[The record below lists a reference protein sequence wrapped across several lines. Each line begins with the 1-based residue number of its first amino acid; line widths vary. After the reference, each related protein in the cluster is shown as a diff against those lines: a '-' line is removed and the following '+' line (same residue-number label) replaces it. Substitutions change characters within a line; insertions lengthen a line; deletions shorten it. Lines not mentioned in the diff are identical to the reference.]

1 MGKGVVVDG
10 MPIAAD
16 ERADEQKEGRLRLVE
31 ISDQLVHDVE
41 GVAGFDHD
49 LGLGMERLLMRSI
62 EVVEDGLQGLRS

>member
-31 ISDQLVHDVE
+31 ISDQLIHNVE
-41 GVAGFDHD
+41 GVAGFDHN

>member
-1 MGKGVVVDG
+1 MGEGIVVDG

-16 ERADEQKEGRLRLVE
+16 KRADEQKEGRLRLVE

-41 GVAGFDHD
+41 GVARLDHD
-49 LGLGMERLLMRSI
+49 LRLGVERLLMRSI

>member
-41 GVAGFDHD
+41 GVAGLDHN
-49 LGLGMERLLMRSI
+49 LGL
-62 EVVEDGLQGLRS
+62 LRAEC